1 MEVES
6 PCRLNIDLAV
16 PGGTAWNSH
25 EIALDSGVSGAVVG
39 DPAVGDTALMQQA
52 DNGRIGIVYKLDDSN
67 GAVLHWLGTQVL

>member
-39 DPAVGDTALMQQA
+39 DPAVGGTTWYGLAHVS
-52 DNGRIGIVYKLDDSN
+52 GVS
-67 GAVLHWLGTQVL
+67 GAVVGDPAVGGTAPK